1 MQRLGLAG
9 RIARRSIDSP
19 LVPLFVIACFI
30 FGIYSLVV
38 IPREDRPAIDLP
50 TATVVIA
57 WPGAGAE
64 QVDNQLARRSATWVR
79 QLTSVTEVRSNST
92 DDAALLQIEFTSGT
106 GKATAF
112 ARLEELF
119 ATHAPVFPEGAGPV
133 QIQTYGDEHLVMLSA
148 SLSSRTRSAT
158 ELELIAT
165 EMATELEQLEGV
177 RSISVYGGN
186 QRAIEILPDPQALA
200 AHNLTLTQVAD
211 AIGVATRQ
219 FPVGRLE
226 SSPVTLIRAGSHI
239 GKVETLAHIPVGKG
253 ERGPIYLED
262 IATIRDG
269 SVKNNQ
275 ATLFW
280 QQGQSDMWPAVTL
293 AATTL
298 DGKNVSDVTRSLK
311 SRMQQ
316 YAATLLPADVHLTT
330 TYDAGADATAR
341 VYRVLNQLLSGTLV
355 VVGIIWLGLGWRAGL
370 IIAMMM
376 PASLAVVPWLYQ
388 QINFS
393 LNPVSIAAMIL
404 AIGIL
409 SDDAVVMLENIA
421 HRFRTAGKKSR
432 DIAIDAINEV
442 GNPTIL
448 ADLLVVVTLLPTAYI
463 TGEMGQ
469 YIRSI
474 PIGTSAAVL
483 FSLLVA
489 LLITPYFGFRLL
501 TVAHSGTNTG
511 ANTHKRDN
519 STDQKTDDAEHA
531 DKPGICTT
539 FYCAIMRP
547 LLGTNSILRW
557 LMYLVLLILLGLSF
571 LLPAKR
577 FVQIGLTPLLDRET
591 FAINIELPAG
601 KTREETLEA
610 ITDLQRKLKPYP
622 EIKSLTT
629 YVGTDAPQIFPP
641 SEIPAP
647 VADIGPHRATIQVQ
661 MMPEDER
668 QRLSYEVSQEINTH
682 LGTWLA
688 PYNAKGHIGRIPSG
702 PSSDRDVTAEIYGAD
717 VNARQKTAALIEEWL
732 QRRAGVLGTEQIP
745 RTPLS
750 NLNLRLDPQRSALH
764 GVRPDTLIRT
774 LDLALNGDQIGT
786 WPDPGARHA
795 IPVVLRLDREQRQ
808 DRTALRAL
816 YIASE
821 TDTAVPLADLVEFR
835 DTDGHPSLQRR
846 DLRPVL
852 TVAADLDRRI
862 SLPLS
867 VQLES
872 LVQGNTI
879 AAGEENIPVHWLN
892 LPDKSE
898 ISNAEGT
905 AVYWSGEWEMT
916 RDVYRDLGVASAVAM
931 LLVYILI
938 AGWFSSYTLPA
949 LIMLPIP
956 LIFIGVIPAHW
967 IWGVNISGTGVLGII
982 ALAGIVTRNAILLVD
997 FIKQREKEG
1006 MDIGQAVLHAGIE
1019 RTRPILLTAATVM
1032 FGSGVL
1038 IFEPSL
1044 EPLGLSLASGVLIST
1059 PITLV
1064 LIPVLYFHVY
1074 RRRWG
1079 RRGK

>member
-9 RIARRSIDSP
+9 RIARSSIDSP

-30 FGIYSLVV
+30 FGIYSLLV

-50 TATVVIA
+50 TATVIIP

-64 QVDNQLARRSATWVR
+64 QIDNQLARRSATWVR
-79 QLTSVTEVRSNST
+79 QLASVTEVRSNST
-92 DDAALLQIEFTSGT
+92 DDATLLQIEFTPGT
-106 GKATAF
+106 DKAVAF

-119 ATHAPVFPEGAGPV
+119 ATHASMLPQGAGPA
-133 QIQTYGDEHLVMLSA
+133 QIETYGDDHLVMLSA
-148 SLSSRTRSAT
+148 SLSSKTRSAT
-158 ELELIAT
+158 ELELLAT

-200 AHNLTLTQVAD
+200 AHNLTLTQIAD

-226 SSPVTLIRAGSHI
+226 SNPVTLIRAGSHI
-239 GKVETLAHIPVGKG
+239 GQVETLARIPVGKG
-253 ERGPIYLED
+253 DSGPIYLED

-269 SVKNNQ
+269 SVQTNQ

-280 QQGQSDMWPAVTL
+280 QQGQGEAWPGVTL

-298 DGKNVSDVTRSLK
+298 DGENVSDVTRSLRK
-311 SRMQQ
+311 HMDQH
-316 YAATLLPADVHLTT
+316 AATLLPADVNLTT

-376 PASLAVVPWLYQ
+376 PASLAAVPWLYH

-409 SDDAVVMLENIA
+409 SDDAVVMLENISR
-421 HRFRTAGKKSR
+421 RFRAAGEKSR
-432 DIAIDAINEV
+432 TIAIDAINEV

-469 YIRSI
+469 YVRSI
-474 PIGTSAAVL
+474 PIGTSAAVM

-501 TVAHSGTNTG
+501 TVPPSRTKEGGDAHKK
-511 ANTHKRDN
+511 HN
-519 STDQKTDDAEHA
+519 STAQGIDAENNNTPA
-531 DKPGICTT
+531 ICTT

-547 LLGTNSILRW
+547 LLGQNSVLRW
-557 LMYLVLLILLGLSF
+557 LMYLSLLILLGASF

-577 FVQIGLTPLLDRET
+577 IVQVGLTPLLDREAFT
-591 FAINIELPAG
+591 INIELPAG
-601 KTREETLEA
+601 ETRLETLEA
-610 ITDLQRKLKPYP
+610 ITDVQGKLRTYP

-629 YVGTDAPQIFPP
+629 YVGTSAPQIFPP
-641 SEIPAP
+641 SETPAP

-668 QRLSYEVSQEINTH
+668 QRLSYQVSQEINTH
-682 LGTWLA
+682 LGTWLK
-688 PYNAKGHIGRIPSG
+688 PYNAIGYIGRIPSG
-702 PSSDRDVTAEIYGAD
+702 PSSDRDITAEIYGAD
-717 VNARQKTAALIEEWL
+717 LHAREKTAAQLEEWL

-745 RTPLS
+745 RTPLR
-750 NLNLRLDPQRSALH
+750 NLTLHIDPQHSALH
-764 GVRPDTLIRT
+764 SVTPDTLIRT
-774 LDLALNGDQIGT
+774 LNLALNGDQIGT
-786 WPDPGARHA
+786 WPDPGARNS
-795 IPVVLRLDREQRQ
+795 IPVVLRLDKQQRQ
-808 DRTALRAL
+808 DRAALNAL

-821 TDTAVPLADLVEFR
+821 NDTAVPLADLVEFN
-835 DTDGHPSLQRR
+835 DSDGHPSLQRR

-852 TVAADLDRRI
+852 TVAADLDRGI

-879 AAGEENIPVHWLN
+879 VNGEQNIPVYWLN
-892 LPDKSE
+892 LPDEGE
-898 ISNAEGT
+898 ISNAAGT
-905 AVYWSGEWEMT
+905 VVYWSGEWEMT

-931 LLVYILI
+931 LLIYILI
-938 AGWFSSYTLPA
+938 A
-949 LIMLPIP
+949 
-956 LIFIGVIPAHW
+956 
-967 IWGVNISGTGVLGII
+967 
-982 ALAGIVTRNAILLVD
+982 
-997 FIKQREKEG
+997 
-1006 MDIGQAVLHAGIE
+1006 
-1019 RTRPILLTAATVM
+1019 
-1032 FGSGVL
+1032 
-1038 IFEPSL
+1038 PS
-1044 EPLGLSLASGVLIST
+1044 PHS
-1059 PITLV
+1059 
-1064 LIPVLYFHVY
+1064 
-1074 RRRWG
+1074 
-1079 RRGK
+1079 